1 VIRASTNKIA
11 FNNYAAWMDR
21 LFCHK
26 DRWWKEIASLFVRNA
41 LPFPDIVSYKALKL
55 ATEAFLMTHCGVA
68 LAVGN
73 LSVPEEL
80 RAPIEP
86 SLSRE
91 RFDHLSQEE
100 RDERMGLSGGDTAS
114 RLWKQYLV
122 PLDPGD
128 GVTEVGGV
136 PIETL
141 PYLALIRQKLP
152 EARIEFNPNAET
164 DIELCY
170 DILGRKFTSP
180 CFIELIWSY
189 WHEEGMVVDTIGAIA
204 ERFQNR
210 GHGPRDP
217 LATLQLDALRPLNNL
232 LWGYVQD
239 EQHRLTRARRVYEYD
254 HEYGLTLYGRG
265 VPRIRSVDPR
275 SRFLEAF
282 HTLLHR
288 ASIFYKEDDDTTT
301 LADPFPVLNALR
313 DVHLLLAEGA
323 DNAYGDLPWTAR
335 QEMMIEEWLLARP
348 ELRDFLPT
356 RPMVAYPEPWM
367 DRVDA
372 MKKVQ
377 GWSDTSVRYFRDLGL
392 FGEQLL
398 LSIRY
403 GDWSNI
409 VDRNQ
414 AGNWARYWRQEV
426 QWYMHA
432 YQTVTGVDLSADTA
446 DVRSAQRR
454 PERFAQPGFLI
465 HQRVLEQRHRARIGP
480 GDGSHRRGR
489 RLPRFEA
496 ESEYEEQPLR
506 RS

>member
-1 VIRASTNKIA
+1 
-11 FNNYAAWMDR
+11 
-21 LFCHK
+21 
-26 DRWWKEIASLFVRNA
+26 
-41 LPFPDIVSYKALKL
+41 
-55 ATEAFLMTHCGVA
+55 
-68 LAVGN
+68 
-73 LSVPEEL
+73 
-80 RAPIEP
+80 
-86 SLSRE
+86 
-91 RFDHLSQEE
+91 
-100 RDERMGLSGGDTAS
+100 
-114 RLWKQYLV
+114 
-122 PLDPGD
+122 
-128 GVTEVGGV
+128 
-136 PIETL
+136 
-141 PYLALIRQKLP
+141 
-152 EARIEFNPNAET
+152 
-164 DIELCY
+164 
-170 DILGRKFTSP
+170 
-180 CFIELIWSY
+180 
-189 WHEEGMVVDTIGAIA
+189 
-204 ERFQNR
+204 
-210 GHGPRDP
+210 
-217 LATLQLDALRPLNNL
+217 
-232 LWGYVQD
+232 
-239 EQHRLTRARRVYEYD
+239 
-254 HEYGLTLYGRG
+254 
-265 VPRIRSVDPR
+265 VDPR